1 MDKKIFLTVFLLMLS
16 GCQSNTF
23 INSSTSGTENLTRS
37 DMTLLT
43 FYIRDSDFYRS
54 EEFSEAHADYNRIY
68 IETEKLYENDQNFV
82 EVMAHSEALAALKD
96 KDLYTPVEIE
106 SFNNDIYFY
115 LNALIVFE
123 GTVNTVVPGGF
134 LDELLLVISDENNNT
149 VDFNLSDLD
158 YEKNLEI
165 AKELVEDIE
174 LGDNVTVYSHLGLR
188 HSNSSNLTNIPIMI
202 EKH

>member
-43 FYIRDSDFYRS
+43 FYIRNHIFYRS

-68 IETEKLYENDQNFV
+68 IETKKLYENENDQNFV
-82 EVMAHSEALAALKD
+82 EVMAHFEALAALKD

-106 SFNNDIYFY
+106 SFNNDTFFYF
-115 LNALIVFE
+115 NALIVFE
-123 GTVNTVVPGGF
+123 GTVTTVPGG
-134 LDELLLVISDENNNT
+134 LLVISDENNNT

-158 YEKNLEI
+158 NEKNLER
-165 AKELVEDIE
+165 AKELIEDIE
-174 LGDNVTVYSHLGLR
+174 LGDNVTVYSHLGFR
-188 HSNSSNLTNIPIMI
+188 HSNSSSLTNIPIMI